1 MILPEKDGR
10 LFYELWLPIMEYAN
24 RKKRIAESFA
34 IRPPRNN
41 YERVM
46 FKTIA
51 DEIWADV
58 SIIDRYVDD
67 HPQLSEDN
75 RRIILSW
82 KRRVPGPFIA
92 ERYTKNGIIFISPD
106 TENVYMVT
114 GIMSEWK
121 EMLGRIPLPVK
132 LETTLIPFRD
142 VLIYDGLMML
152 ASAGIDED
160 LKNRVS
166 GMYMNAKKAG
176 RIIKSL

>member
-10 LFYELWLPIMEYAN
+10 LFYELWLPLMEYAN
-24 RKKRIAESFA
+24 KKKRIADGFA

-58 SIIDRYVDD
+58 SIIDRYIDD

-75 RRIILSW
+75 RNLILSW
-82 KRRVPGPFIA
+82 KRRVPGPFVA
-92 ERYTKNGIIFISPD
+92 ERYTKNGIIFISQD
-106 TENVYMVT
+106 TGNVYMVT

-121 EMLGRIPLPVK
+121 EMLGKIPLPVK
-132 LETTLIPFRD
+132 LETTLIHFRD
-142 VLIYDGLMML
+142 VLIYDGMMML
-152 ASAGIDED
+152 AGAGIDKD
-160 LKNRVS
+160 LRD
-166 GMYMNAKKAG
+166 
-176 RIIKSL
+176 RIAECTLMQRKREGS